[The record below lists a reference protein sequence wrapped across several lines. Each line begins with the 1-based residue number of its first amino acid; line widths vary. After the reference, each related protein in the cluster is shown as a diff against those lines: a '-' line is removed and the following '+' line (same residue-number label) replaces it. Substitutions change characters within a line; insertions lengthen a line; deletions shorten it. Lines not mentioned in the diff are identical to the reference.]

1 MGRFALQNITK
12 HLPANERREITIE
25 TVIQLA
31 GLHNPS
37 EITTYAIAKQMKLS
51 QGALFRHFA
60 TKEAV
65 WQSVMEWV
73 SVRFLSQIDHISKVT
88 DEPVV
93 ALQAMFMTHI
103 EFAIEYPGIPRIL
116 FGELQKADA
125 TAAKQV
131 AQAMLKQYA
140 ELIGARIEQGK
151 TIGAIDR
158 EVDTKAATTLF
169 IGTIQGLIMQSMLSG
184 DIHRI
189 RIDAPGVFAIY
200 LRGIRGLK

>member
-12 HLPANERREITIE
+12 HLPANERRETIIE

-60 TKEAV
+60 TKDAI
-65 WQSVMEWV
+65 WQAVMEWV
-73 SVRFLSQIDHISKVT
+73 SDRFLSKIDNTSKLT
-88 DEPVV
+88 EEPVA
-93 ALQAMFMTHI
+93 ALQAMYKTHI
-103 EFAIEYPGIPRIL
+103 EFAIGHPGIPRIL

-125 TAAKQV
+125 TAAKRV
-131 AQAMLKQYA
+131 AQTMLKRYA

-151 TIGAIDR
+151 AIGAIAI
-158 EVDTKAATTLF
+158 EVGTKAATTLF
-169 IGTIQGLIMQSMLSG
+169 IGTIQGLIMQSLLSG
-184 DIHRI
+184 DILRM
-189 RIDAPGVFAIY
+189 RTDAPEVFAIY
-200 LRGIRGLK
+200 LRGIRS

>member
-1 MGRFALQNITK
+1 MQNITK

-37 EITTYAIAKQMKLS
+37 EITTYAIAKQMNLS

-65 WQSVMEWV
+65 WQAVMEWV
-73 SVRFLSQIDHISKVT
+73 SDRFLSQIDHISKVT
-88 DEPVV
+88 EEPVA

-103 EFAIEYPGIPRIL
+103 EFAIDYPGIPRIL

-131 AQAMLKQYA
+131 AQAMLKRYA

-151 TIGAIDR
+151 AIGAITL

-169 IGTIQGLIMQSMLSG
+169 IGTIQGLIMQSLLSG
-184 DIHRI
+184 DILRI
-189 RIDAPGVFAIY
+189 RTDAPEVFAIY
-200 LRGIRGLK
+200 LRGIRS

>member
-1 MGRFALQNITK
+1 MQNITK
-12 HLPANERREITIE
+12 YLPANERREIIIE
-25 TVIQLA
+25 TVLRLA

-37 EITTYAIAKQMKLS
+37 EITTYAIAEEMQLS

-65 WQSVMEWV
+65 WQAVMEWV
-73 SVRFLSQIDHISKVT
+73 SDRFLSQIDHISTVT
-88 DEPVV
+88 EEPVA

-103 EFAIEYPGIPRIL
+103 EFAITYPGIPRIL

-131 AQAMLKQYA
+131 AQAMLKRYA
-140 ELIGARIEQGK
+140 ELIGTRIEQGK
-151 TIGAIDR
+151 ALGAIAR

-169 IGTIQGLIMQSMLSG
+169 IGTIQGLIMQSLLSG
-184 DIHRI
+184 DILRI
-189 RIDAPGVFAIY
+189 RTDAPAVFTVY
-200 LRGIRGLK
+200 LHGIRSRQ

>member
-1 MGRFALQNITK
+1 LQNITK
-12 HLPANERREITIE
+12 YLPANERREIIIE
-25 TVIQLA
+25 TVLQLA

-65 WQSVMEWV
+65 WQAVMEWV
-73 SVRFLSQIDHISKVT
+73 SDKLLSQIDHFSKMT
-88 DEPVV
+88 EEPVT

-103 EFAIEYPGIPRIL
+103 EFAINYPGVPRIL

-125 TAAKQV
+125 TAAKRV
-131 AQAMLKQYA
+131 AQAMLKRYA

-151 TIGAIDR
+151 ALGAITL
-158 EVDTKAATTLF
+158 EVDTKAATILF
-169 IGTIQGLIMQSMLSG
+169 IGTIQGLIMQSLLSG
-184 DIHRI
+184 DIFRV
-189 RIDAPGVFAIY
+189 RSDAPEVFAIY
-200 LRGIRGLK
+200 LRGIRS

>member
-1 MGRFALQNITK
+1 LQNITK

-37 EITTYAIAKQMKLS
+37 EITTYAIAKQMNLS

-65 WQSVMEWV
+65 WQAVMEWV

-131 AQAMLKQYA
+131 AQTMLKRYA

-151 TIGAIDR
+151 AIGAIAP
-158 EVDTKAATTLF
+158 EVDTKAATILF
-169 IGTIQGLIMQSMLSG
+169 IGTIQGLIMQSLLSG
-184 DIHRI
+184 DILRI
-189 RIDAPGVFAIY
+189 RTDAPEVFAIY
-200 LRGIRGLK
+200 LRGIRS

>member
-1 MGRFALQNITK
+1 MQNITK

-51 QGALFRHFA
+51 QGALFRHFE
-60 TKEAV
+60 TKDAI
-65 WQSVMEWV
+65 WQAVMEWV
-73 SVRFLSQIDHISKVT
+73 SDRLLSEIDHTSKIF
-88 DEPVV
+88 EAPVA
-93 ALQAMFMTHI
+93 ALQAIFMTHI
-103 EFAIEYPGIPRIL
+103 EFAINYPGVPRIL

-125 TAAKQV
+125 TAAKRV
-131 AQAMLKQYA
+131 AQAMLKRYA

-151 TIGAIDR
+151 AIGAIAL

-169 IGTIQGLIMQSMLSG
+169 IGTIQGLIMQSLLSG
-184 DIHRI
+184 DILRI
-189 RIDAPGVFAIY
+189 RTDAPEVFAIY
-200 LRGIRGLK
+200 LRGIRSLK

>member
-1 MGRFALQNITK
+1 MHNITK

-37 EITTYAIAKQMKLS
+37 EITTYAIAKQMNLS

-65 WQSVMEWV
+65 WQAVMEWV

-88 DEPVV
+88 DEPVM
-93 ALQAMFMTHI
+93 ALQAMFMAHI
-103 EFAIEYPGIPRIL
+103 EFAINYPGIPRIL

-131 AQAMLKQYA
+131 AQTMLKRYA

-151 TIGAIDR
+151 AIGAIAL

-169 IGTIQGLIMQSMLSG
+169 IGTIQGLIMQSLLSG
-184 DIHRI
+184 DILRI
-189 RIDAPGVFAIY
+189 RTDAPEVFAIY
-200 LRGIRGLK
+200 LRGIRG

>member
-1 MGRFALQNITK
+1 MQNITK

-31 GLHNPS
+31 ALHNPS

-65 WQSVMEWV
+65 WQAVMEWV

-88 DEPVV
+88 DEPVA
-93 ALQAMFMTHI
+93 ALQAMFMAHI
-103 EFAIEYPGIPRIL
+103 EFAINYPGIPRIL

-131 AQAMLKQYA
+131 AKTMLKRYA

-151 TIGAIDR
+151 AIGEITR
-158 EVDTKAATTLF
+158 EIDTKAATTLF
-169 IGTIQGLIMQSMLSG
+169 IGTIQGLIMQSLLSG
-184 DIHRI
+184 DILHI
-189 RIDAPGVFAIY
+189 RTDAPEVFAIY
-200 LRGIRGLK
+200 LRGIRSLR